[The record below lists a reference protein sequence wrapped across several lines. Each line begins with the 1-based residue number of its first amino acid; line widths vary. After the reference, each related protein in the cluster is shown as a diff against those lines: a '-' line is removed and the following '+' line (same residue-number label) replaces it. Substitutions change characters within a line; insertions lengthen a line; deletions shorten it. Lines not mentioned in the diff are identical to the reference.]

1 MRFGLDGEAESPTA
15 KFCRAALAAAG
26 TAREDNPM
34 PAPRIRDLAAV
45 HVGRNVASVR
55 LPGWV
60 DLMGDP
66 VRGGDGL
73 LVTLAIDPGESVT
86 GQDAHGLGVTTAA
99 AVQAVLVDGRSD
111 VIRRL
116 SLGSGEVAVLVVD
129 GGLRPAD
136 VDRDRSA
143 RAAECLEAAR
153 ALGKQSLRDV
163 DDTLWRRWHDELP
176 TVLQKRAVHVRGEQT
191 RTLELVAAVERGDWS
206 QAGLLMTASQRSL
219 MDDFEVVCP
228 ALDSLWAATVAQ
240 PGVFG
245 SRRAGG
251 GFAGQV
257 VALVAADRAE
267 AIATAAAAEYRR
279 ETNQQPGWCV
289 AAVAA
294 DPTADV

>member
-1 MRFGLDGEAESPTA
+1 M
-15 KFCRAALAAAG
+15 AAAV
-26 TAREDNPM
+26 AVRDENAM
-34 PAPRIRDLAAV
+34 PAPRFRDLASV
-45 HVGRNVASVR
+45 RVGRDAASVR

-66 VRGGDGL
+66 VCGGDGL
-73 LVTLAIDPGESVT
+73 LVSLAIDPGEPVT
-86 GQDAHGLGVTTAA
+86 WQNARGLAVTTAA

-129 GGLRPAD
+129 GGLQSAD
-136 VDRDRSA
+136 VDRDRAA
-143 RAAECLEAAR
+143 RTAECLEAAR

-176 TVLQKRAVHVRGEQT
+176 TKLLKRATYVRSEQT
-191 RTLELVAAVERGDWS
+191 RTLELVAAVERGDWV
-206 QAGLLMTASQRSL
+206 QAGRLMTASQRSL
-219 MDDFEVVCP
+219 IDDFEVVCP
-228 ALDSLWAATVAQ
+228 ALDSLWAVTAAQ
-240 PGVFG
+240 LGVFG
-245 SRRAGG
+245 ARRAGG

-289 AAVAA
+289 AAVAFDQSNDA
-294 DPTADV
+294 